1 MRKSKKLEFLK
12 ERTNQLNLLKRI
24 TPNYFLLFLMVLCFF
39 LYSLWAIVIPF
50 GQAPDE
56 IQRYDVGNFIF
67 KYHELPVAGDERLF
81 YGGYGTTYATT
92 PYLPYLL
99 GGILMIVMN
108 FLFNIEN
115 LYLVPRLI
123 SVISGVFSVFLV
135 FKICKGLKLDT
146 NLNYFV
152 TSLFAFVPGY
162 AFVNSYVNQDSFAIL
177 VNLFVVFTWV
187 KGKQEGWLIKNYVY
201 TGIGLAL
208 CLLTYLNG
216 YIIIP
221 VTVML
226 LLFHYF
232 QKKQSGFW
240 KKLLFLMIPILV
252 ISGWFFVRNYIIYD
266 GDMLGVS
273 YSKQLSEKL
282 ASEEMKPSNR
292 LTMQRQGVSIG
303 EMLTDRGW
311 LVGTYRSFWGTFG
324 HMDTAFPL
332 SFYIRISTLHF
343 IALLGFISL
352 SIKPLQKMIFSKK
365 EKLENAYRNSIF
377 LALFLLIPL
386 AFMLSIYYSYTSDFQ
401 YQGRYVYTALFP
413 IILFSCLGIS
423 RLITPKLRS
432 WVYVIAVTA
441 LFFLNLY
448 AVFKL
453 LLPSYYPI

>member
-1 MRKSKKLEFLK
+1 MNLFKK
-12 ERTNQLNLLKRI
+12 I
-24 TPNYFLLFLMVLCFF
+24 TPNYFLFFLMILCFF
-39 LYSLWAIVIPF
+39 LYSLWAITIPF
-50 GQAPDE
+50 GKAPDE

-67 KYHELPVAGDERLF
+67 QYHELPVAGDERLF

-99 GGILMIVMN
+99 GGVLMIIMD
-108 FLFNIEN
+108 FFFDIEN
-115 LYLVPRLI
+115 LYLVPRLV
-123 SVISGVFSVFLV
+123 SVISGVLSVMLV
-135 FKICKGLKLDT
+135 FKICKGLKLGN
-146 NLNYFV
+146 NLTYFV
-152 TSLFAFVPGY
+152 TSIFAFVPGY

-177 VNLFVVFTWV
+177 INLFVIFTWV
-187 KGKQEGWLIKNYVY
+187 KGEREGWAIKNYVY
-201 TGIGLAL
+201 TGISLAI

-232 QKKQSGFW
+232 HKKQTGFW
-240 KKLLFLMIPILV
+240 KKLLFLIIPIV
-252 ISGWFFVRNYIIYD
+252 MISGWFFVRNYMLYD
-266 GDMLGVS
+266 GDMLGVN

-282 ASEEMKPSNR
+282 ATEEMKPSNR

-303 EMLTDRGW
+303 DMLIERGW
-311 LVGTYRSFWGTFG
+311 LVGTYRSFWGMFG

-343 IALLGFISL
+343 VAILGFILLSL
-352 SIKPLQKMIFSKK
+352 KPLQRMLFSVKGKMEQVYK
-365 EKLENAYRNSIF
+365 NSIF
-377 LALFLLIPL
+377 LALFMLIPL

-423 RLITPKLRS
+423 KLITPKLRPF
-432 WVYVIAVTA
+432 VYVGMVGA

-453 LLPSYYPI
+453 LLPNYYPI